1 MTAPAAPAVPSAPAV
16 PGTSSAPAW
25 LRINWPRIL
34 ICLALAALCVH
45 AVFFYPRGLRIDG
58 AFRAVCAV
66 AIALLVLEIPF
77 PRTAGVAMT
86 LLALFG
92 GMLAMDGRGL
102 PSPFA
107 MADLMAAPLI
117 WTAGLLAVLLPLW
130 LSAICCA
137 GLAFSLVMP
146 RLDLFLFEGLMLTDG
161 QHALLCVVA
170 FLAGYALKMAMI
182 ARRRADAET
191 ENMRLRADSE
201 QLAHLRQNVRLQ
213 RIIHDSVAG
222 ELTYIVLATRPGRL
236 RSSIGGVDDAVP
248 MEAIH
253 DHARQALIR
262 TREAIALLADEGS
275 GTIGADA
282 SCSDPICPNAG
293 DSARLPAS
301 PIAHLRD
308 LAAQWDADLHAL
320 GFRGETTVSM
330 GDGFVAHAE
339 PGWISDPGWLS
350 DPGRTAVPD
359 SVISGLI
366 REIYANIA
374 AHGKADGGWYA
385 VSFHVELGEL
395 RIRAENEAADDRGG
409 SEHLFHSGT
418 GLDRQRAQVERLGG
432 SLDVFEHAG
441 VFKLFTEVPLDCSVR
456 RDAARSGGIAHS

>member
-1 MTAPAAPAVPSAPAV
+1 MTAPAASSALSAP
-16 PGTSSAPAW
+16 GSSSAHAW
-25 LRINWPRIL
+25 LRANWPRIL

-45 AVFFYPRGLRIDG
+45 AVFLYPRGLRIDG

-66 AIALLVLEIPF
+66 AIALLILEIPF

-86 LLALFG
+86 LLALLG
-92 GMLAMDGRGL
+92 GLLAMDGRGL

-117 WTAGLLAVLLPLW
+117 WTSGLLAVLLPLW

-146 RLDLFLFEGLMLTDG
+146 RLDLFLFEGLMLADG

-182 ARRRADAET
+182 ARRRADAEA

-222 ELTYIVLATRPGRL
+222 ELTYIVLATRPGKL
-236 RSSIGGVDDAVP
+236 RSSIGGDDALP
-248 MEAIH
+248 IGAIH

-282 SCSDPICPNAG
+282 SCFDPVRPNAD
-293 DSARLPAS
+293 DSLRPTAS
-301 PIAHLRD
+301 PIARLHD
-308 LAAQWDADLHAL
+308 LVAQWDADLHAL

-339 PGWISDPGWLS
+339 PGWST
-350 DPGRTAVPD
+350 DPGRTAAPD

-374 AHGKADGGWYA
+374 AHGKADGGWFA
-385 VSFHVELGEL
+385 VSFHVEPGEL

-409 SEHLFHSGT
+409 SERLFHSGT
-418 GLDRQRAQVERLGG
+418 GLKRQRAQVERLGG

-441 VFKLFTEVPLDCSVR
+441 VFKLFAEVPLDCSAR
-456 RDAARSGGIAHS
+456 RDEARSEGAAHS

>member
-1 MTAPAAPAVPSAPAV
+1 MTAPAVSSVPSGPAV
-16 PGTSSAPAW
+16 PGTSSAHAW
-25 LRINWPRIL
+25 IRTNWPRIL
-34 ICLALAALCVH
+34 ICLTLAALCVH
-45 AVFFYPRGLRIDG
+45 AVFFYPRGLRVDG

-86 LLALFG
+86 LLALLG
-92 GMLAMDGRGL
+92 GLLAMDGRGL

-117 WTAGLLAVLLPLW
+117 WTSGLLAVLLPLW

-222 ELTYIVLATRPGRL
+222 ELTYIVLATRPGGL
-236 RSSIGGVDDAVP
+236 RSSADGVDDAVP

-282 SCSDPICPNAG
+282 PCSDPIRPNAD
-293 DSARLPAS
+293 DSLRPTAS

-339 PGWISDPGWLS
+339 PGWISDPG
-350 DPGRTAVPD
+350 RTAAPD

-385 VSFHVELGEL
+385 VSFHVEPGEL

-441 VFKLFTEVPLDCSVR
+441 VFKLFVEVPLDCSAR
-456 RDAARSGGIAHS
+456 RDETRSEGAAHS